1 MLVKDKNIVENSDII
16 YEHIEKML
24 EGLYIEL
31 FVVENEMVGIVGE
44 MKYDLGLDLAIFYVI
59 LVYGFIVW
67 LLMKW
72 NKEDV

>member
-1 MLVKDKNIVENSDII
+1 MI
-16 YEHIEKML
+16 
-24 EGLYIEL
+24 
-31 FVVENEMVGIVGE
+31 
-44 MKYDLGLDLAIFYVI
+44 LDLTLALFYVI

>member
-1 MLVKDKNIVENSDII
+1 MIW
-16 YEHIEKML
+16 
-24 EGLYIEL
+24 
-31 FVVENEMVGIVGE
+31 
-44 MKYDLGLDLAIFYVI
+44 DLTLAIFYVI